1 MADSITWLLNA
12 DASQVRAEMR
22 KSVQDVTTGT
32 GEIVNGFNRAD
43 VAHGNL
49 LRSGHRV
56 SRQISEVSRDMLAG
70 ADAGQVFADSLQGLG
85 RSLNLSL
92 GSLAAIGVGA
102 VGIQQVSKMHEE
114 FKKLNEDIMQLARS
128 NPNWESLSALEEHL
142 TKVYAALAKLRE
154 QKTSSGGA
162 FGWIGDLVRAWAGGT
177 PREGES
183 MFQMVRRQREDQ
195 ISGLEGSVGAD
206 QMAIANKRRGKKGGD
221 RYSAF
226 NLDTNAEFLDAVNP
240 GPKQNPYLAAV
251 IADELKAGLRELL
264 ETVRT
269 KAEETTKF
277 SLSDIAANSPGYAEG
292 GTIQTVYAR
301 DQARKVMDLEGQA
314 RQQAL
319 YGDQPGAQRTM
330 LLAEQ
335 MRTTIPGLKDSEK
348 MSVFRDALDASERL
362 RAIEQKVSF
371 QNQ

>member
-1 MADSITWLLNA
+1 
-12 DASQVRAEMR
+12 MR

-70 ADAGQVFADSLQGLG
+70 ADASQVFTTSLQGLG

-114 FKKLNEDIMQLARS
+114 FKKLNEEIMQLAHS
-128 NPNWESLSALEEHL
+128 NPNWESLNALEEHL
-142 TKVYAALAKLRE
+142 TKVHAALAKLRE
-154 QKTSSGGA
+154 QKTASGGT

-183 MFQMVRRQREDQ
+183 MFQMVRRQREEQ
-195 ISGLEGSVGAD
+195 ITGLEGSVGPD
-206 QMAIANKRRGKKGGD
+206 QLAIANRRRGKKGD

-226 NLDTNAEFLDAVNP
+226 NLDTNEEFLTAVNP
-240 GPKQNPYLAAV
+240 GSKQNPYLAAV

-264 ETVRT
+264 QTVKA

-292 GTIQTVYAR
+292 GTIQTVFAR
-301 DQARKVMDLEGQA
+301 DQARKVMALEGQA
-314 RQQAL
+314 RQQGL
-319 YGDQPGAQRTM
+319 YGDQAGAQRTM

-348 MSVFRDALDASERL
+348 MTDFKNALDASERL
-362 RAIEQKVSF
+362 REIRDKVSF